1 MRVATD
7 KKITALADACLFHE
21 KQKPREKLEE
31 MTKEEYKIQVEAQEL
46 NLLYWKY
53 LCEISSKNLPFLD
66 GASMALYGTGVAS
79 GDPYFSFEE

>member
-46 NLLYWKY
+46 NLLY
-53 LCEISSKNLPFLD
+53 
-66 GASMALYGTGVAS
+66 
-79 GDPYFSFEE
+79 